1 MDNSFTSLDKSLII
15 VTIITIIIIM
25 VTIGVVVIIIIIITL
40 LVLDKNAI
48 EVNWNQYEKSWKYI
62 KCRK

>member
-15 VTIITIIIIM
+15 VTIITIIIIIM
-25 VTIGVVVIIIIIITL
+25 VTIGVVIIIITL